1 MKMKSIVYAFGRM
14 NPPTSGHQRLVS
26 KVVETA
32 KAIGGDHI
40 VYLSQTQK
48 APTDPLNWGF
58 KRRVC
63 ESAFRGVNISQNT
76 AIKNPYIALESL
88 SKEYDNIV
96 MVAGSDQAEE
106 FTKRFTPYADKWG
119 INFSVVSAGQR
130 IVESEGVEGMSASKL
145 RQYAA
150 ENKKEKFFLGL
161 PESLSESIKKLI
173 YTNVRKG
180 LK

>member
-1 MKMKSIVYAFGRM
+1 MGMRSIVYAFGRI
-14 NPPTSGHQRLVS
+14 NPPTKGHSLLVS
-26 KVVETA
+26 KVIETA

-40 VYLSQTQK
+40 VYLSQTQNK
-48 APTDPLNWGF
+48 KTDPLDWNF

-63 ESAFRGVNISQNT
+63 ESAFRGVNISQDT
-76 AIKNPYIALESL
+76 SIRNPYIALESL
-88 SKEYDNIV
+88 AKEYDNIV
-96 MVAGSDQAEE
+96 MVAGSDQADE

-150 ENKKEKFFLGL
+150 EGNKEKFLLGL
-161 PESLSESIKKLI
+161 PDSLSESIKKLV

>member
-1 MKMKSIVYAFGRM
+1 MKNIVFTFGRF
-14 NPPTSGHQRLVS
+14 NPPTKGHERLVS

-32 KAIGGDHI
+32 KSICSDHI
-40 VYLSQTQK
+40 VYLSQTHK
-48 APTDPLNWGF
+48 APTDPLDWNF

-63 ESAFRGVNISQNT
+63 ESAFRGVNISQDT
-76 AIKNPYIALESL
+76 SIRNPYIALESL
-88 SKEYDNIV
+88 AKEYDNIM
-96 MVAGSDQAEE
+96 MVVGSDQAEE

-119 INFSVVSAGQR
+119 IQFSVVSAGQR
-130 IVESEGVEGMSASKL
+130 IVESEGVEGMSATKL

-150 ENKKEKFFLGL
+150 EGNKEKFFQSL
-161 PESLSESIKKLI
+161 PESLNDNVKRLV